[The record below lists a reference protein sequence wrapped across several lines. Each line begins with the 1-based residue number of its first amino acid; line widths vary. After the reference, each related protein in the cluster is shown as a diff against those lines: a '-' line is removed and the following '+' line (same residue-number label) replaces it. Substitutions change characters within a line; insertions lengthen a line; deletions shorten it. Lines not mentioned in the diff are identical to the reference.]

1 MCNFQP
7 RLCRVHILVVP
18 RVVLLKTIFFLSL
31 MCRASMSC
39 ILYRCQTAYLV
50 SWSPLSGLSLH
61 PAWASARHPL
71 SLSPAVPV
79 SVYYHYQNIIC
90 QKKGAKT
97 NIKYYVFNWYRC
109 SSNIMFKLLKKE
121 VLSLRSTGIS
131 NKTGSIRRR

>member
-1 MCNFQP
+1 
-7 RLCRVHILVVP
+7 
-18 RVVLLKTIFFLSL
+18 
-31 MCRASMSC
+31 MSC

-90 QKKGAKT
+90 QKKVQKPT
-97 NIKYYVFNWYRC
+97 
-109 SSNIMFKLLKKE
+109 SNIMFL
-121 VLSLRSTGIS
+121 TGIAARPILCL
-131 NKTGSIRRR
+131 NY